1 MSLFE
6 IQFYLQKGLLRLTI
20 ENYIHQLS
28 HDVQKLHEA
37 AVVLFCFE
45 CRGKTKNLRRKKKIL
60 IDDELGNCTKRVLSV
75 LCLKFSEIK
84 VLVLVS

>member
-37 AVVLFCFE
+37 AVVLFYFE

-60 IDDELGNCTKRVLSV
+60 IDDELGNCNKRVLSV